1 MDCNEYIA
9 QVEAHSKKLSAVKRS
24 ILGRL
29 WEEGDSFPRG
39 WVASSILLELTGQK
53 YFDRRTREL
62 RDENG
67 CDIETEHVN
76 GEHSYR
82 LNSLTLGTANTRL
95 YLSEKEKKAL
105 FEASSYTCA
114 TCGVV
119 LGAGMKG
126 LQADH
131 KKPLIRGGS
140 HESSN
145 WQAMCNVCNVG
156 KRRACADC
164 EEDCEQCPWAYPEKF
179 GVMTML
185 PIPQETYSKLV
196 EKFGAEKGAVSE
208 GIVAILNEKLSS

>member
-1 MDCNEYIA
+1 MNCDEYIV
-9 QVEAHSKKLSAVKRS
+9 QVEAHSKKLSDVKKK
-24 ILGRL
+24 ILRLL

-39 WVASSILLELTGQK
+39 WVASSVLLDLTGQK

-67 CDIETEHVN
+67 CDIETEPVD

-105 FEASSYTCA
+105 FEASGYTCA

-119 LGAGMKG
+119 LEAGMKG

-131 KKPLIRGGS
+131 KHPLIRGGN
-140 HESSN
+140 HEASN
-145 WQAMCNVCNVG
+145 WQPMCNVCNVG

-164 EEDCEQCPWAYPEKF
+164 EEDCQQCPWAFPERF

-185 PIPQETYSKLV
+185 PIPHEMHEKL
-196 EKFGAEKGAVSE
+196 EKLYGTDKEKITD
-208 GIVAILNEKLSS
+208 GILSVLNEKLSD